1 MSVEEN
7 LISCDKTKK
16 QEMEENF
23 AKEIKEYSE
32 DMFTK
37 NYPFTSNVY
46 EKLKTEIL
54 KLKEF
59 YMEPKKKYIAFKH
72 KTNVCDV
79 VLRKD
84 RVIVF
89 INLPIGSFCY
99 SLYLFITNKIIKF
112 YIFERW

>member
-1 MSVEEN
+1 
-7 LISCDKTKK
+7 
-16 QEMEENF
+16 
-23 AKEIKEYSE
+23 
-32 DMFTK
+32 MFTK

-54 KLKEF
+54 KLKDV

-72 KTNVCDV
+72 KTNACDV

-99 SLYLFITNKIIKF
+99 SLYLFITNQGKSKKACLCFLLGMISFIVVYGSFAIICNITKIEILEYIIK
-112 YIFERW
+112 